1 MPSSLSPQT
10 TSGPAPPRSQA
21 RDPWLD
27 NVKVVLVTLVVI
39 GHLLITAPESRQLGW
54 VYDFIYYFHIPAF
67 VLVTG
72 YLSRTFRYSRRHLMS
87 VLTTLVVPYVVFSW
101 LMAWWRHL
109 VGGEPMLDSI
119 WTNPHWPMWYLI
131 VTAMWRL
138 ATPVLRVH
146 WAMVPLSIGISLAAG
161 LVDLQL
167 FDLNRFLGFLPF
179 FVIGLHLS
187 PDHLAR
193 LRSPG
198 FRAPALMVVGLT
210 FWLARF
216 TDTLWSTEP
225 LYFRTDYAE
234 LEPTFSDGVWMRVR
248 LIMIALAMTAAV
260 LALVPRRR
268 SFVTGMGAFTLVVY
282 LCHGFV
288 VRWLDYQGWADLLPA
303 AHPWVAIAITVVVAT
318 ALALVLAWRP
328 VAERLLWVVDPV
340 NTVLAHRRARA
351 EASLDPRRR
360 VADVTPARRPEDDP
374 ATSDASPRPTRRVG

>member
-1 MPSSLSPQT
+1 MPPLLSPQT
-10 TSGPAPPRSQA
+10 TSRPAPPQARA

-27 NVKVVLVTLVVI
+27 NAKVVLVTLVVI
-39 GHLLITAPESRQLGW
+39 GHLLIVTPESRQLAW

-67 VLVTG
+67 VLITG
-72 YLSRTFRYSRRHLMS
+72 YLSRTFRYSRRHLLS

-146 WAMVPLSIGISLAAG
+146 RVMVPLSIGISLVAG

-187 PDHLAR
+187 SDDLAR

-198 FRAPALMVVGLT
+198 VRAPALVVVGLT
-210 FWLARF
+210 FWLARY

-225 LYFRTDYAE
+225 LYFRADYAE
-234 LEPTFSDGVWMRVR
+234 LEPTFTDGVWVRVR

-260 LALVPRRR
+260 LALIPRRR
-268 SFVTGMGAFTLVVY
+268 SFLTAMGGYTLVVY
-282 LCHGFV
+282 LCHGFI
-288 VRWLDYQGWADLLPA
+288 VRGLEYAGWAEVLPA
-303 AHPWVAIAITVVVAT
+303 SHPWVSIAITTVLAVGI
-318 ALALVLAWRP
+318 ALLLAWRP

-340 NTVLAHRRARA
+340 NSVLQHRRARA
-351 EASLDPRRR
+351 DAS
-360 VADVTPARRPEDDP
+360 ARRTAAGRPGGSTGAPPSATPEP
-374 ATSDASPRPTRRVG
+374 LGRGRPR